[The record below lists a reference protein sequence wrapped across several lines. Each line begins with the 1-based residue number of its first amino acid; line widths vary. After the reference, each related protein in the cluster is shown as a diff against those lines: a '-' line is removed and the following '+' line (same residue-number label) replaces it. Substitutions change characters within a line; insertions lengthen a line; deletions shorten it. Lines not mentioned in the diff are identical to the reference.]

1 MVPDFRGF
9 NMNPRNLLRIKL
21 SSVPSDVLES
31 VLSKWSVDYWNDSLW
46 SRCDMCKYVDSRLPW
61 EYLQK
66 FDCFM
71 CPLGKDSWCNG
82 LGRTSRLHKM
92 YHGYNETFWKQD
104 VEKFRKMLQ
113 AELDRRNKE
122 GNLS

>member
-1 MVPDFRGF
+1 MVQDFRGF
-9 NMNPRNLLRIKL
+9 NMNPRDLFRIKL

-31 VLSKWSVDYWNDSLW
+31 VLSKWSVDHWHDSLW
-46 SRCDMCKYVDSRLPW
+46 SRCAMCEYIDSRLPW

-71 CPLGKDSWCNG
+71 CPLGKDSWCR
-82 LGRTSRLHKM
+82 GRGKSSRLHI
-92 YHGYNETFWKQD
+92 YCTYDETLWKED

-113 AELDRRNKE
+113 SELDRRNKE
-122 GNLS
+122 GNL